1 MSFVHTAFGR
11 GQIVGEETVRGRKQ
25 YLVAGNGFKLWVDEA
40 DAQIHTGAADFDFE
54 PAEDVNEEN
63 STDLPYNP
71 EPQFPV
77 EGFSDEQTIQPNHE
91 LDADDRLSPADSL
104 TFDEVGDREYPG
116 PAEHLF
122 ARRTAA
128 GFDYSPPIDPDE
140 FLDFCKHYG
149 LDPED
154 PESEETYDA
163 ENFEHTLSVGREG
176 TRHLAGLSDKYIEI
190 TADADHY
197 NDPVQRFRDDPIRE
211 INRVAHNLSDIHDDD
226 RMEHYAALV
235 DSDPM
240 LREAAWSDVRQ
251 KAQRIRR
258 EGKMDVHDIDNNQIY
273 ATVHGDHGDYDVMI
287 VKGGLG
293 GNSITQWTCTCD
305 WGRHAF
311 KRKVLHVG
319 RLCSHGLAGWLEMQ
333 SHELSDVAK
342 KHPYKKRAAHDEV
355 TLEDLIGPPYEEDH
369 GRVPASRPR
378 REIDPELAE
387 LLDEDYLREHGYRI
401 ADVIDDYKK
410 FNDEYNDGHVDKAT
424 ADNFISRPH
433 QAGGIEPME
442 PEDVDKLYNYVEDNK
457 TQPGRRNYEVPYTL
471 DPDKAYKQAEVLRT
485 SPHSLTPDLKFI
497 PKGEDEHFVDVE
509 EDERET
515 TGPDQIVHFSN
526 RRHAMPAPRGT
537 DPDFTPRQEGG
548 DHGDIY
554 YGDGDWFSDYGQEP
568 DAEDRARWRELTRQ
582 RDEKIQQY
590 IDSTGKNPY
599 VPEGQDDYDDF
610 MEDMI
615 GAGDIETDNSGPV
628 PVHSFPS
635 SGAAYN
641 ACQSND
647 SIHDGDI
654 IHVPNEGVVGLAGT
668 WPAAVTKQIG
678 QLHGFKDE
686 IHADPRLLEIDQPDY
701 ADKMTAAQF
710 QAALEFARQ
719 HGYETGPY
727 VKEGRRR
734 YAGEEL
740 DPEPYRDFDG
750 GGELLDELR
759 EESSTPLEEDFGNM
773 RDRNDDVREIVEEL
787 REKGYDADQFV
798 ASRRRQ
804 AREWGGHLPEDLRPS
819 SRNPDDWSDAEWED
833 MLLPDIDELE
843 DAAPAIYQNIR
854 NRKRQERE
862 GSYGV
867 GNQGAGPGGAFGQP
881 GGGNWADEPFAG
893 SGPDPKLWYESSED
907 YVDAHERPRY
917 EDVTDLGDDDI
928 IKYTEKPQQKKA
940 WLDSPSPDWEEEME
954 CGWCR
959 KPLAEDNKTG
969 FCSRKCKRE
978 SDNDMRSLDEMG
990 AWQNEQDKLDAE
1002 FLRDASVD
1010 PIEAFYKSG
1019 AADAIKSGSRSGGG
1033 SFSDDAIAERANQFL
1048 MRTAGR
1054 NYSLAEQREL
1064 EDEEHHLGA
1073 RNLDGLDLAG
1083 THYISDL

>member
-122 ARRTAA
+122 ARRHA
-128 GFDYSPPIDPDE
+128 GLSKDKNYPEADDFIDWLGARHYPEIYHAYDPDIRAQYADE
-140 FLDFCKHYG
+140 ARRSPEEMEDLARM
-149 LDPED
+149 LED
-154 PESEETYDA
+154 PYFGSDDA
-163 ENFEHTLSVGREG
+163 GVIMEG
-176 TRHLAGLSDKYIEI
+176 TRHLAGLSDKYIQIE
-190 TADADHY
+190 ADADHY
-197 NDPVQRFRDDPIRE
+197 NDPVVRFRDDPIRE
-211 INRVAHNLSDIHDDD
+211 INRLAHSLSDIHDDD
-226 RMEHYAALV
+226 RMDHYAALV

-333 SHELSDVAK
+333 SHELHDVAE
-342 KHPYKKRAAHDEV
+342 KHPYKKRA
-355 TLEDLIGPPYEEDH
+355 
-369 GRVPASRPR
+369 
-378 REIDPELAE
+378 
-387 LLDEDYLREHGYRI
+387 
-401 ADVIDDYKK
+401 DVIDDYKS
-410 FNDEYNDGHVDKAT
+410 FNDEHNDGHVDKAT

-457 TQPGRRNYEVPYTL
+457 TEPGRRNYEVPYTL

-485 SPHSLTPDLKFI
+485 TPHSLTPDLKFI

-526 RRHAMPAPRGT
+526 RR
-537 DPDFTPRQEGG
+537 
-548 DHGDIY
+548 
-554 YGDGDWFSDYGQEP
+554 
-568 DAEDRARWRELTRQ
+568 
-582 RDEKIQQY
+582 
-590 IDSTGKNPY
+590 
-599 VPEGQDDYDDF
+599 
-610 MEDMI
+610 
-615 GAGDIETDNSGPV
+615 
-628 PVHSFPS
+628 
-635 SGAAYN
+635 
-641 ACQSND
+641 
-647 SIHDGDI
+647 
-654 IHVPNEGVVGLAGT
+654 
-668 WPAAVTKQIG
+668 
-678 QLHGFKDE
+678 
-686 IHADPRLLEIDQPDY
+686 
-701 ADKMTAAQF
+701 
-710 QAALEFARQ
+710 
-719 HGYETGPY
+719 
-727 VKEGRRR
+727 R
-734 YAGEEL
+734 YAGEEVE
-740 DPEPYRDFDG
+740 PEPYRDFDG

-798 ASRRRQ
+798 ASRHGSERKRVYIDHLDSRQ
-804 AREWGGHLPEDLRPS
+804 NYDPYDEND
-819 SRNPDDWSDAEWED
+819 SRNPYSRSDDPYNEKGRVEKYMDSLPPEED
-833 MLLPDIDELE
+833 
-843 DAAPAIYQNIR
+843 YR
-854 NRKRQERE
+854 NYRIGDRRRS
-862 GSYGV
+862 SYGV

-893 SGPDPKLWYESSED
+893 SGPDPKFWYESSED

-928 IKYTEKPQQKKA
+928 IKYTEKPQQGKKA
-940 WLDSPSPDWEEEME
+940 NSVRRKQGAAIHDFERFLQSAEYAGEYLEDPVGDFLNQAGNDYSDEELDKLYDFATQKF
-954 CGWCR
+954 G
-959 KPLAEDNKTG
+959 
-969 FCSRKCKRE
+969 SRKGSE
-978 SDNDMRSLDEMG
+978 
-990 AWQNEQDKLDAE
+990 
-1002 FLRDASVD
+1002 D

-1019 AADAIKSGSRSGGG
+1019 AADAIKGGGSSRGGG
-1033 SFSDDAIAERANQFL
+1033 SFSDDAIAANAQSFL

>member
-128 GFDYSPPIDPDE
+128 RHAGLSKDKNYPEADDFIDWLGARHYPEIYHAYDPDIRAQYADE
-140 FLDFCKHYG
+140 ARRSPEEMEDLARM
-149 LDPED
+149 LED
-154 PESEETYDA
+154 PY
-163 ENFEHTLSVGREG
+163 FGSVDDPVIMEG
-176 TRHLAGLSDKYIEI
+176 TRHLAGLSDKYIQIE
-190 TADADHY
+190 ADADHY
-197 NDPVQRFRDDPIRE
+197 NDPVVRFRDDPIRE
-211 INRVAHNLSDIHDDD
+211 INRLAHSLSDVHDDD

-240 LREAAWSDVRQ
+240 LREAAWSDVRE

-258 EGKMDVHDIDNNQIY
+258 EGKLDIHDIDNNQIY

-293 GNSITQWTCTCD
+293 GQSITQWTCTCD

-333 SHELSDVAK
+333 SHELSDAAK
-342 KHPYKKRAAHDEV
+342 KHPYKKRA
-355 TLEDLIGPPYEEDH
+355 
-369 GRVPASRPR
+369 
-378 REIDPELAE
+378 
-387 LLDEDYLREHGYRI
+387 
-401 ADVIDDYKK
+401 DVIDDYKS

-457 TQPGRRNYEVPYTL
+457 TEPGRRNYEVPYTL

-485 SPHSLTPDLKFI
+485 SPHSLTPDLKFV
-497 PKGEDEHFVDVE
+497 PEGEDSHFVDVE

-615 GAGDIETDNSGPV
+615 AAGDIETDNSGPV

-654 IHVPNEGVVGLAGT
+654 IHVPSEGVVGLAGT
-668 WPAAVTKQIG
+668 WPAAVTKNYG
-678 QLHGFKDE
+678 QLHAYGSDIHDNPSILDGPKKDYE
-686 IHADPRLLEIDQPDY
+686 
-701 ADKMTAAQF
+701 DKITAQHF
-710 QAALEFARQ
+710 LQALEFARQ

-798 ASRRRQ
+798 ASRRT
-804 AREWGGHLPEDLRPS
+804 ARGASDLDSIALISEYDKARRDLNDHGPDWYDHGGEIASAYQEHIL
-819 SRNPDDWSDAEWED
+819 
-833 MLLPDIDELE
+833 DELQRRA
-843 DAAPAIYQNIR
+843 DAGDPAAR
-854 NRKRQERE
+854 RFMTS
-862 GSYGV
+862 SYGV

-928 IKYTEKPQQKKA
+928 IKYTKDKPQQGKKA
-940 WLDSPSPDWEEEME
+940 NSVRRHHGSVLHDFERFLQSAEYAGEYLEDPVGDFLNQAGDDYPDEELDKLYDFATQKF
-954 CGWCR
+954 G
-959 KPLAEDNKTG
+959 
-969 FCSRKCKRE
+969 SRKGSE
-978 SDNDMRSLDEMG
+978 DSI
-990 AWQNEQDKLDAE
+990 EQ
-1002 FLRDASVD
+1002 
-1010 PIEAFYKSG
+1010 FYKSG

-1083 THYISDL
+1083 THYLS